1 MTTAEQQLTD
11 ADVEAYRRDGVV
23 AVRDLFDRDEVAR
36 WRAAALEAS
45 ARLADNQGD
54 AVFTQ
59 NVNVWRADERLRA
72 LTLDPRLGALAQR
85 LAGVP
90 LRLWHDQ
97 LLIKQPRNARATE
110 FHQDQPYWPHRG
122 ARQTLTAWIPLG
134 DVPVERGCMTFIP
147 GSQRLRELERHR
159 LDEAGSLFALAPEL
173 QWRERVTIPLRAGD
187 LTFHDGRTGHMATPN
202 LTDEAR
208 VALAVIWVDAETVY
222 DGSPHP
228 VTDPLDLR
236 PGAPL
241 EHELFPRVAA

>member
-11 ADVEAYRRDGVV
+11 AELETYRRDGVL
-23 AVRDLFDRDEVAR
+23 AVRGLLDRDEVAG
-36 WRAAALEAS
+36 WREAALETS
-45 ARLADNQGD
+45 ARLADNQGN

-59 NVNVWRADERLRA
+59 NLNVWRSDPRLRA
-72 LTLDPRLGALAQR
+72 LTLDPRLGALAER

-110 FHQDQPYWPHRG
+110 LHQDQPYWPHRG
-122 ARQTLTAWIPLG
+122 ARATLTAWIPLG

-147 GSQRLRELERHR
+147 GSQRLRELERHS
-159 LDEAGSLFALAPEL
+159 LEEAGSLFAVAPEL
-173 QWRERVTIPLRAGD
+173 QWEERVTIPLRAGD
-187 LTFHDGRTGHMATPN
+187 LTFHDGRTAHMATPN

-222 DGSPHP
+222 DGSAHP
-228 VTDPLDLR
+228 VTDQLGLEPGGPLD
-236 PGAPL
+236 
-241 EHELFPRVAA
+241 HELFPRVA